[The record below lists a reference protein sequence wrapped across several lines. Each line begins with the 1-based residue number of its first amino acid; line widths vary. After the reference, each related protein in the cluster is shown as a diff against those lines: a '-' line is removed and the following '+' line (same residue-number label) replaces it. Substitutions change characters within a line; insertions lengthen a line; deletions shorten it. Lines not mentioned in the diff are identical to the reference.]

1 MFLLWELCIAFPRS
15 AESMQFCV
23 RRDIQTLLLG
33 GMIGRRR
40 APAVGAGKNVNA
52 VNKVRVDIDR
62 KGRGE
67 NRDGLD
73 EQGDGKREVHLDGV
87 VTRARPP
94 AAIALRSRSTCDRSK
109 HTLNKNLSWKR
120 INSLEQGRP
129 REATRREATRREATL
144 RKATRRKA
152 TRRKATS
159 CRLRFAVP
167 PFSLAQ
173 LSYLTS
179 ISKACAD
186 DKKTGRKTYP
196 AEFPARAILAQL

>member
-67 NRDGLD
+67 DRDGLD
-73 EQGDGKREVHLDGV
+73 EQGDGSPEQGHQQPLPFAADPPATEASVPSNESSLGKGSTASSNSAH
-87 VTRARPP
+87 ARPP
-94 AAIALRSRSTCDRSK
+94 AARPPAARPPAARPPAAGYALQYR
-109 HTLNKNLSWKR
+109 HFL
-120 INSLEQGRP
+120 
-129 REATRREATRREATL
+129 
-144 RKATRRKA
+144 
-152 TRRKATS
+152 
-159 CRLRFAVP
+159 
-167 PFSLAQ
+167 
-173 LSYLTS
+173 
-179 ISKACAD
+179 
-186 DKKTGRKTYP
+186 
-196 AEFPARAILAQL
+196 

>member
-40 APAVGAGKNVNA
+40 APAVGAGKNVDA

-67 NRDGLD
+67 DRDGLD
-73 EQGDGKREVHLDGV
+73 EQGDGSPEQGHQQPLPFAAD
-87 VTRARPP
+87 PP
-94 AAIALRSRSTCDRSK
+94 ATEASVPSNESSFGKGSTAS
-109 HTLNKNLSWKR
+109 S
-120 INSLEQGRP
+120 NS
-129 REATRREATRREATL
+129 TRREATRRKATL
-144 RKATRRKA
+144 RKA

-173 LSYLTS
+173 LSYLGL

-196 AEFPARAILAQL
+196 ADFPARASLAQL